1 MVMLG
6 LLIAAY
12 LQFVIML
19 GELKK
24 GFGMKRKCL
33 CNKNTTVLVEG
44 TIQKMYDVGLLN
56 IYCITNK

>member
-19 GELKK
+19 AELKK
-24 GFGMKRKCL
+24 GLGMERKYL
-33 CNKNTTVLVEG
+33 CSKNTTVCQNGLY
-44 TIQKMYDVGLLN
+44 QKCMMWVCY
-56 IYCITNK
+56 IFIAP

>member
-1 MVMLG
+1 

-24 GFGMKRKCL
+24 GLGVKRECL
-33 CNKNTTVLVEG
+33 CSKNTAVCQNGLYQ
-44 TIQKMYDVGLLN
+44 ICMMYLTYLLHH
-56 IYCITNK
+56 K